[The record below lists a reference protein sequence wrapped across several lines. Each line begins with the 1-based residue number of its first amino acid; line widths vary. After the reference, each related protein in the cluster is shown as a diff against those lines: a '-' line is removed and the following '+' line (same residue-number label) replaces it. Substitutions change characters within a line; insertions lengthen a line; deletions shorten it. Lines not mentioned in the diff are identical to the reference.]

1 MHSVI
6 TEEDRSQTDTQ
17 QNKYKEEEDT
27 MQTTQKSTEENQV
40 KWLHILSLS
49 RILYK
54 IFIEAIADVYYLIKT
69 NMFEALK
76 PSFQ

>member
-27 MQTTQKSTEENQV
+27 IQR
-40 KWLHILSLS
+40 LHILSFS
-49 RILYK
+49 RILYN
-54 IFIEAIADVYYLIKT
+54 FL
-69 NMFEALK
+69 LK
-76 PSFQ
+76 Q